1 MYQMKA
7 IKRLMAAVLLRAI
20 RDVYAEDKVVRYQA
34 KEWLESKSVEHVN
47 LYRLKVPQFKLQ
59 RWIESDFTD
68 CVVQLDVL
76 GNPVMAKMTKKTGDG
91 RPGTDEDRGVRD

>member
-7 IKRLMAAVLLRAI
+7 IKRLMAAVLLRAM
-20 RDVYAEDKVVRYQA
+20 RDVYVSDKVVRTEA
-34 KEWLESKSVEHVN
+34 VDWLQKKSVEHVN

-68 CVVQLDVL
+68 DVVRMDIL
-76 GNPVMAKMTKKTGDG
+76 GYPVKAKMTKK
-91 RPGTDEDRGVRD
+91 RGVRFEV